1 MPSGPVHY
9 WVGGGDPS
17 SWLINELL
25 RAGRWLD
32 EDEAQLMLDYLR
44 SSGLKDDWARRQ
56 VRLLQHGNW
65 GFAQQ
70 SISYDHADELDPP
83 ELPQPS
89 PVVESAMAAL
99 RRGATPELIN
109 EILAG
114 GAVAA
119 SFTAAATVAKARIE
133 ATTQRLKN
141 EQDAE
146 TEQQRIASQERTAAL
161 QAREQTK
168 QVRLQ
173 AEHPPMPPATD

>member
-1 MPSGPVHY
+1 
-9 WVGGGDPS
+9 
-17 SWLINELL
+17 
-25 RAGRWLD
+25 
-32 EDEAQLMLDYLR
+32 MLDYLR
-44 SSGLKDDWARRQ
+44 SSGLKDEPARRYIW
-56 VRLLQHGNW
+56 LLQHGSCD
-65 GFAQQ
+65 GLL
-70 SISYDHADELDPP
+70 SVPYGHADELDPP

>member
-1 MPSGPVHY
+1 
-9 WVGGGDPS
+9 
-17 SWLINELL
+17 
-25 RAGRWLD
+25 
-32 EDEAQLMLDYLR
+32 
-44 SSGLKDDWARRQ
+44 
-56 VRLLQHGNW
+56 
-65 GFAQQ
+65 
-70 SISYDHADELDPP
+70 
-83 ELPQPS
+83 
-89 PVVESAMAAL
+89 MAAL